1 MQELNKIKGYRT
13 MVGLTQTEIAE
24 KIGISRDSYTRKEA
38 QNNFSE
44 TEKLA
49 LITIFNQSGLNL
61 VRSDLD

>member
-24 KIGISRDSYTRKEA
+24 KIGISRETYTRKESS
-38 QNNFSE
+38 NNFSE
-44 TEKLA
+44 AEKLA

-61 VRSDLD
+61 VRTDLD